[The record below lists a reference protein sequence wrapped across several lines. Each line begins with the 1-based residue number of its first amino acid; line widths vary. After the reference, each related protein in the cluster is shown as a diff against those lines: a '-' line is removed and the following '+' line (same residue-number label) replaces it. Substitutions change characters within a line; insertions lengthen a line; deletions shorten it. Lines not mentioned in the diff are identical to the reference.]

1 MQHFITQYG
10 YLAVFLLMMAES
22 ACIPVPSEVIM
33 MLGGALAAGAV
44 PGAHPTLAGIVVAG
58 VLGNVAGSYLAWG
71 AGKYAGQPAVRRWGR
86 RVGFRAH
93 DIDRAT
99 RWFERHGPAAVLFGR
114 VIPVVRTFI
123 SLPAGF
129 AGMPAGRFGLYTT
142 LGCIPWTAA
151 LAIAGYALGANWEHV
166 ANDFHGPSYVIA
178 AIIAVALAS
187 AVVLHFYRR
196 RRRSAATVTPPEPGQ
211 PAGHP
216 MAHPGR
222 RGQAPDARA
231 LTGHPPDRAVTGHPP
246 DRAVTGHP
254 PDRAVTGHRHDA
266 EASGYQWPVPSDR
279 RSR

>member
-1 MQHFITQYG
+1 VQHFITQYG

-33 MLGGALAAGAV
+33 MFGGALAAGAV

-86 RVGFRAH
+86 RIGLRAH
-93 DIDRAT
+93 DLDRAT
-99 RWFERHGPAAVLFGR
+99 RWFERHGPEAVLFGR

-166 ANDFHGPSYVIA
+166 ANDFHGPSYAIA

-187 AVVLHFYRR
+187 AVVLHFFRR
-196 RRRSAATVTPPEPGQ
+196 RRRADAAVTPPEPAQ
-211 PAGHP
+211 PTGHP
-216 MAHPGR
+216 MAHPAR

-231 LTGHPPDRAVTGHPP
+231 FTDYPPDRAFTGQPP
-246 DRAVTGHP
+246 
-254 PDRAVTGHRHDA
+254 DA
-266 EASGYQWPVPSDR
+266 EASGRQRPVPSDR
-279 RSR
+279 QSR